1 METWKVKVTTTTIGD
16 VHEVDVESRL
26 EQETTG
32 MLRRDTEIEKEK
44 KLPEGRKDE
53 AAKKKRIFNTRGKIN
68 SKESKELQRTHKNI
82 FKWVRKERSNIG
94 EKDPFGS
101 REQV

>member
-16 VHEVDVESRL
+16 VDEVDVESRL

-53 AAKKKRIFNTRGKIN
+53 AAKKKFIFDTRGKIN
-68 SKESKELQRTHKNI
+68 SKERKELQRTHKNI
-82 FKWVRKERSNIG
+82 FEWVQKERSKK
-94 EKDPFGS
+94 E
-101 REQV
+101 